1 MDNDEKAEVSTGV
14 ATFHLC
20 TMTDSRRT
28 RPRSSKKPPSAG
40 GASGN
45 TSPRNTTG
53 SLAGKLPWIKSAG
66 TGDSTPNVVVTE
78 VSEKLPLKRKAG
90 LFDGN
95 IPLGPLDFFLQFRWR
110 TAVRNIFQNSPG
122 WSVSL
127 GVHVLLLIVLFVVS
141 VGVVS
146 QKPLSLTLEFLPE
159 PGPPGPPAVVLPGV
173 APTRVDTE
181 NLVQEL
187 AVSEKD
193 VVEDPAAVPAMD
205 RLVPDQE
212 SFAARPAE
220 AIGSLLTGRQ
230 EGRRRS
236 LLASGGGSDR
246 TEVAVQRALAW
257 IVRQQTKTGVYAGL
271 WSLRGPY
278 PDGGS
283 EENRVAAT
291 AMALLALQGAGHTT
305 KTGEHQ
311 EAVANAWRAILK
323 TQAEAGNFT
332 PASDQHT
339 SSAGC
344 MYGHGQITIALCE
357 LYGLTRD
364 PKIKQAAQNALRYA
378 LSAQLP
384 DGGWRYHLPEKDE
397 NGFLESWKNRGD
409 MSMTG
414 WFLLALK
421 TAEMAGLESPVIS
434 ESFERV
440 DDFLNQL
447 RIMSDDTE
455 ESDMGYDYQFN
466 PLSPL
471 RKFQPAISAEAILGK
486 LFLGTPPDTPHVV
499 AVVARLL
506 AESPIAFP
514 ESFKKNNRAVD
525 FAKINSRTMNSA
537 VKNIYAWYYI
547 TQVCHHVGGSVW
559 RQWNSVMS
567 ELLPENQET
576 GGANR
581 GSWSPVH
588 DLYGVKGGRLFTTSL
603 CACMLE
609 TYYRHLSLYGGAKRN

>member
-1 MDNDEKAEVSTGV
+1 
-14 ATFHLC
+14 
-20 TMTDSRRT
+20 MTDSRRT

-53 SLAGKLPWIKSAG
+53 SLAGTLPWNKSAG
-66 TGDSTPNVVVTE
+66 TSDSTPNVVVTE
-78 VSEKLPLKRKAG
+78 VSEKLPLKKKIG

-95 IPLGPLDFFLQFRWR
+95 IPLGPFDFFLQFHWR
-110 TAVRNIFQNSPG
+110 EAVRNVFQNSPG

-127 GVHVLLLIVLFVVS
+127 GVHILLLIVLFVVS

-159 PGPPGPPAVVLPGV
+159 PGPPGAPAVVLPGV
-173 APTRVDTE
+173 APSDTDTE
-181 NLVQEL
+181 NLVQKL

-205 RLVPDQE
+205 RFVPDQE

-220 AIGSLLTGRQ
+220 SIGSLLTGRQ

-246 TEVAVQRALAW
+246 TELAVQRALAW
-257 IVRQQTKTGVYAGL
+257 IVRQQTKTGAYAGL

-278 PDGGS
+278 PNGGS

-305 KTGEHQ
+305 KTGEYQ
-311 EAVANAWRAILK
+311 KAVVIAWRSLLK
-323 TQAEAGNFT
+323 TQTEAGNFT
-332 PASDQHT
+332 PASDDHT
-339 SSAGC
+339 SSAGH

-364 PKIKQAAQNALRYA
+364 AKIKQAAQNALRYA
-378 LSAQLP
+378 LAAQLP

-409 MSMTG
+409 LSMTG

-421 TAEMAGLESPVIS
+421 TAEMAGLESPVIT

-447 RIMSDDTE
+447 RIVPENAE
-455 ESDMGYDYQFN
+455 EPDMGYDYQFN

-486 LFLGTPPDTPHVV
+486 LFLGTPPDTPHVI
-499 AVVARLL
+499 AVIDRLL
-506 AESPIAFP
+506 MEAPIAFP
-514 ESFKKNNRAVD
+514 ESLKQNNSAPE
-525 FAKINSRTMNSA
+525 FARINSRGMNAA
-537 VKNIYAWYYI
+537 VKNIYAWYYT
-547 TQVCHHVGGSVW
+547 TQVCHHVGGRVW
-559 RQWNSVMS
+559 RQWNSAMS

-576 GGANR
+576 AGGNR
-581 GSWSPVH
+581 GSWSPAH

>member
-1 MDNDEKAEVSTGV
+1 
-14 ATFHLC
+14 
-20 TMTDSRRT
+20 MTDSRRASS
-28 RPRSSKKPPSAG
+28 RSSKKPPLAG
-40 GASGN
+40 GGSGN
-45 TSPRNTTG
+45 GSSRNTTG
-53 SLAGKLPWIKSAG
+53 SLAGKLPWNKSAG
-66 TGDSTPNVVVTE
+66 TSDSTPSVVVTE
-78 VSEKLPLKRKAG
+78 ASNELPLKKKTG
-90 LFDGN
+90 LFDGD

-110 TAVRNIFQNSPG
+110 EAVRNVFQNSPG

-159 PGPPGPPAVVLPGV
+159 PGPPGAPAVVLPGV
-173 APTRVDTE
+173 APSNIDTE
-181 NLVQEL
+181 NLLQEL

-230 EGRRRS
+230 EGRRHS
-236 LLASGGGSDR
+236 LLATGGGSDR
-246 TEVAVQRALAW
+246 TELAVQRALAW
-257 IVRQQTKTGVYAGL
+257 IVRQQTKTGAYAGL

-278 PDGGS
+278 PNGGS

-311 EAVANAWRAILK
+311 KVVVNAWRSLLK
-323 TQAEAGNFT
+323 TQTGAGNFT

-364 PKIKQAAQNALRYA
+364 AKIKQAAQNALRYA
-378 LSAQLP
+378 LAAQLP

-409 MSMTG
+409 LSVTG

-421 TAEMAGLESPVIS
+421 TAEMAGLESPAIT
-434 ESFERV
+434 ESFELV

-447 RIMSDDTE
+447 RIVSENAE
-455 ESDMGYDYQFN
+455 EPDMGYDYQFN

-486 LFLGTPPDTPHVV
+486 LFLGTPPDTPHVITIID
-499 AVVARLL
+499 RLL
-506 AESPIAFP
+506 MEAPIGFP
-514 ESFKKNNRAVD
+514 ESLKQNNRTQE
-525 FAKINSRTMNSA
+525 FAKINSRGMNVA

-547 TQVCHHVGGSVW
+547 TQVCHHVGGRVW

-567 ELLPENQET
+567 ELLPENQEI

>member
-1 MDNDEKAEVSTGV
+1 
-14 ATFHLC
+14 
-20 TMTDSRRT
+20 MTDSRRT
-28 RPRSSKKPPSAG
+28 RSGSSKKPPPAG

-45 TSPRNTTG
+45 TSSRNITG
-53 SLAGKLPWIKSAG
+53 SLAGKLPWNKSAG
-66 TGDSTPNVVVTE
+66 TSDLTPSVVVTE
-78 VSEKLPLKRKAG
+78 ASEELPLKKKTG
-90 LFDGN
+90 LFDVN
-95 IPLGPLDFFLQFRWR
+95 IPIGPLDFFLQFRWR
-110 TAVRNIFQNSPG
+110 EAARNVFQNSPG

-146 QKPLSLTLEFLPE
+146 QKPLSLTLEFLSE
-159 PGPPGPPAVVLPGV
+159 AGPPGAPAVVLPGV
-173 APTRVDTE
+173 APSNIDTE

-205 RLVPDQE
+205 QLVPDQE
-212 SFAARPAE
+212 AFAARPAE

-230 EGRRRS
+230 EGRRHS
-236 LLASGGGSDR
+236 LLATGGGSDR
-246 TEVAVQRALAW
+246 TELAVQRALAW
-257 IVRQQTKTGVYAGL
+257 IVRQQTKTGAYAGL

-278 PDGGS
+278 PNGGS

-305 KTGEHQ
+305 KTGEHRR
-311 EAVANAWRAILK
+311 AVVNAWRSLLK
-323 TQAEAGNFT
+323 TQTEAGNFT
-332 PASDQHT
+332 PASDDHT
-339 SSAGC
+339 SSAGR

-364 PKIKQAAQNALRYA
+364 PKMKQAAQNALRYA

-384 DGGWRYHLPEKDE
+384 DGGWRYHLPEKNE

-421 TAEMAGLESPVIS
+421 TAEMAGLESPAIS

-447 RIMSDDTE
+447 RIVSENAE
-455 ESDMGYDYQFN
+455 EPDMGYDYQFN

-471 RKFQPAISAEAILGK
+471 RKFQPAISSEAILGK
-486 LFLGTPPDTPHVV
+486 LFLGTPPDCPHVI
-499 AVVARLL
+499 AVIDRLL
-506 AESPIAFP
+506 MESPIGFP
-514 ESFKKNNRAVD
+514 ESLKQNNRAQE
-525 FAKINSRTMNSA
+525 FAKINSRGMNFA
-537 VKNIYAWYYI
+537 VKNIYAWYYT
-547 TQVCHHVGGSVW
+547 TQVCHHVGGRVW
-559 RQWNSVMS
+559 RQWNSEMS

-576 GGANR
+576 AGANR

>member
-1 MDNDEKAEVSTGV
+1 
-14 ATFHLC
+14 
-20 TMTDSRRT
+20 MTDSHRASS
-28 RPRSSKKPPSAG
+28 RSSKKPPPAG

-45 TSPRNTTG
+45 TSSRNTTG
-53 SLAGKLPWIKSAG
+53 SLAGKLPWTKSAG
-66 TGDSTPNVVVTE
+66 TSDLTPSVVVTE
-78 VSEKLPLKRKAG
+78 ASEKLPLKKKTG

-110 TAVRNIFQNSPG
+110 EAVRNVFQNSPG

-159 PGPPGPPAVVLPGV
+159 SGPPGAPAVVLPGV
-173 APTRVDTE
+173 APSDIDTE

-230 EGRRRS
+230 EGRRQS
-236 LLASGGGSDR
+236 LLATGGGSDR
-246 TEVAVQRALAW
+246 TELAVQRALAW
-257 IVRQQTKTGVYAGL
+257 IVRQQTRTGAYAGL

-278 PDGGS
+278 PNGGS

-291 AMALLALQGAGHTT
+291 AMALLALQGAGNTPTT
-305 KTGEHQ
+305 GDHKEVVR
-311 EAVANAWRAILK
+311 AAWQSLIK
-323 TQAEAGNFT
+323 TQTDAGNFE
-332 PASDQHT
+332 PAVDELT
-339 SSAGC
+339 SSAGR

-357 LYGLTRD
+357 AYGLTRD
-364 PKIKQAAQNALRYA
+364 AKLEQAAQAAIRYA
-378 LSAQLP
+378 LAAQLP
-384 DGGWRYHLPEKDE
+384 DGGWRYHLPERNE
-397 NGFLESWKNRGD
+397 NGFVEPWKNTGD
-409 MSMTG
+409 LSLTG

-421 TAEMAGLESPVIS
+421 TAEMAGLQSPAIE

-440 DDFLNQL
+440 NGFLNQL
-447 RIMSDDTE
+447 RIVSEEQDTI
-455 ESDMGYDYQFN
+455 DQGYDYRLPDPTDPLKEFN
-466 PLSPL
+466 PLNL
-471 RKFQPAISAEAILGK
+471 VAKFQPAISAEAILGR
-486 LFLGTPPDTPHVV
+486 LFLGEAPDDSHVR
-499 AVVARLL
+499 AVVDRLRK
-506 AESPIAFP
+506 ERPIAFP
-514 ESFKKNNRAVD
+514 EDGLAVELR
-525 FAKINSRTMNSA
+525 KINNQSMSRK
-537 VKNIYAWYYI
+537 VKDIYAWYFI
-547 TQVCHHVGGSVW
+547 TQVCHHVGGRVW
-559 RQWNSVMS
+559 REWNSDMCT
-567 ELLPENQET
+567 LLPENQES
-576 GGANR
+576 GGRER
-581 GSWSPVH
+581 GSWSPVN
-588 DLYGVKGGRLFTTSL
+588 DLNGKKGGRLFTTSL

>member
-1 MDNDEKAEVSTGV
+1 MDSEEKAEDSTGV
-14 ATFHLC
+14 ATLHLC
-20 TMTDSRRT
+20 TMTDSHRASS
-28 RPRSSKKPPSAG
+28 RSSKKLPPAG
-40 GASGN
+40 EGSGN
-45 TSPRNTTG
+45 ASSGNTTG
-53 SLAGKLPWIKSAG
+53 SLAGKLPWTKSAG
-66 TGDSTPNVVVTE
+66 TSDSTPSVVVTE
-78 VSEKLPLKRKAG
+78 ASEKFPSKRKAG
-90 LFDGN
+90 LVDGN
-95 IPLGPLDFFLQFRWR
+95 IPLGPFDFFLQFRWR
-110 TAVRNIFQNSPG
+110 EAVRNVFQNSPG

-146 QKPLSLTLEFLPE
+146 QKPLRLTLEFLPE

-173 APTRVDTE
+173 APSRIDTE
-181 NLVQEL
+181 NRVQEL

-193 VVEDPAAVPAMD
+193 VVEDPASVPAMD

-236 LLASGGGSDR
+236 LLATGGGSDR
-246 TEVAVQRALAW
+246 TELAVRRALAW
-257 IVRQQTKTGVYAGL
+257 IVRQQTKTGTYAGL

-278 PDGGS
+278 PNGGS

-311 EAVANAWRAILK
+311 EAVVNAWRSILK
-323 TQAEAGNFT
+323 TQTEAGNFA
-332 PASDQHT
+332 PASDGHT
-339 SSAGC
+339 SSAGR
-344 MYGHGQITIALCE
+344 MYGHGQVTIALCE

-364 PKIKQAAQNALRYA
+364 PKIKLVAQNALRYA
-378 LSAQLP
+378 LAAQLP

-397 NGFLESWKNRGD
+397 DGFLESWKNRGD
-409 MSMTG
+409 LSMTG

-421 TAEMAGLESPVIS
+421 TAEMAGLENPDIT

-440 DDFLNQL
+440 DDFLDQL
-447 RIMSDDTE
+447 RIVSENAE
-455 ESDMGYDYQFN
+455 EPDMGYDYQFN
-466 PLSPL
+466 PMSPL

-486 LFLGTPPDTPHVV
+486 LFLGTPPDSPHVIT
-499 AVVARLL
+499 VVDRLL
-506 AESPIAFP
+506 AEAPIAFP
-514 ESFKKNNRAVD
+514 ESLKQNNRAVE
-525 FAKINSRTMNSA
+525 FAGINSQGMQFA

-547 TQVCHHVGGSVW
+547 TQVCHHVGGRVW
-559 RQWNSVMS
+559 RQWNSAMS
-567 ELLPENQET
+567 DLLPENQET
-576 GGANR
+576 AGGNR
-581 GSWSPVH
+581 GSWSPAH

-609 TYYRHLSLYGGAKRN
+609 TYYRHLSLYGGTKRH